1 MAEVDY
7 NIAKFIGDNWLLI
20 IGAIIALYFLRK
32 IFNDLRH
39 RYFAW
44 FMNMMTKT
52 KSKKI
57 EEMKSDHFK
66 SLSSVVSQNPELRK
80 ENAIKILEIG
90 VGTGTNFAFYPENSR
105 LVVVDPN
112 PHFTSYYNDN
122 RSKFSNIHS
131 EEIIV
136 CGGEDMDMV
145 ESNSVDVVVM
155 TLVLCSV
162 LDMEKCLQQIV
173 RVLAPGGKFYF
184 IEHVREFDSENHGT
198 RQKMQDFL
206 STFKIWPTLF
216 DGCYLDRKTLEVVKE
231 AGFSSV
237 EGENLY
243 APLGQIDKPGL
254 AANIQNFIF
263 QVVVPHAKGIATK

>member
-20 IGAIIALYFLRK
+20 IAAIIGLYFLKK

-44 FMNMMTKT
+44 FMNFMTKN

-57 EEMKSDHFK
+57 EEMKKDHFS
-66 SLSSVVSQNPELRK
+66 SLSSIVSQDPTLRK

-90 VGTGTNFAFYPENSR
+90 VGTGTNFAYYPENSR

-112 PHFTSYYNDN
+112 PHFKSYYNDN

-145 ESNSVDVVVM
+145 ESNSIDVAVM

-162 LDMEKCLQQIV
+162 LDMKKCLQQIH
-173 RVLAPGGKFYF
+173 RVLAPGGRFYF

-198 RQKMQDFL
+198 RQRVQDFL
-206 STFKIWPTLF
+206 SMTRIWPTLF
-216 DGCYLDRKTLEVVKE
+216 DGCFVDRKTLEVVKE
-231 AGFSSV
+231 AGFTSV
-237 EGENLY
+237 DGKNLY
-243 APLGQIDKPGL
+243 VPLGQIDTPGL
-254 AANIQNFIF
+254 VANIQNFIF
-263 QVVVPHAKGIATK
+263 QVVVPHAIGIATK